1 MRAIAS
7 TDQPRG
13 GRIAAE
19 KTSPPRRVAVEGPT
33 DRDPERTLVID
44 LDALQKRLREFPDSN
59 EDFERSAREV
69 VNLVR
74 FADGQRRLIGNLP
87 EGEEEPSFTRELLA
101 VTDETFTLAREVIVH
116 CSDGDNPWRT
126 EPEARVVRAIAEH
139 MLDEEFFDSLWAHLS
154 ALPPIADHSSGEELL

>member
-1 MRAIAS
+1 MEAVVRA
-7 TDQPRG
+7 DQSRG
-13 GRIAAE
+13 GRIATE
-19 KTSPPRRVAVEGPT
+19 KISPPRRVAVEDPT

-44 LDALQKRLREFPDSN
+44 LDALQKRLREFPDSS
-59 EDFERSAREV
+59 ESFDRRAREV

-74 FADGQRRLIGNLP
+74 FADGQRRLIGDASKD
-87 EGEEEPSFTRELLA
+87 EEPPFTRELLGI
-101 VTDETFTLAREVIVH
+101 TDETLTLAREVIVH

-139 MLDEEFFDSLWAHLS
+139 MLDGEFFEALWAHLT